1 MRQAILAAA
10 LAGGASLVVF
20 GLLAFIIHKMRHS
33 RAPFWWGV
41 IVASILV
48 AAYAYFNYLG
58 R

>member
-1 MRQAILAAA
+1 MRQALLAAA
-10 LAGGASLVVF
+10 LAGGTSLLV
-20 GLLAFIIHKMRHS
+20 LSILAYLVHKLRHS